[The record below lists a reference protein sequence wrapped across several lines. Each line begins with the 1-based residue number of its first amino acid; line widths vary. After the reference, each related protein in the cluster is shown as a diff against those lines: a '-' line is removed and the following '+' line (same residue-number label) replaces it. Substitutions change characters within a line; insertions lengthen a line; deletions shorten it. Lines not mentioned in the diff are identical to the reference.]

1 MAVIV
6 IIIAL
11 SSIRIVRP
19 YEEAVVERLGKF
31 KDIRRQGLILIIPF
45 IERVQKVD
53 TRERVL
59 DVPTQEVIT
68 SDNAIVEVDAIIYFK
83 ITDSQAVLYKVQSF
97 KHAAVYLAQTN
108 LRNIIGNIKLDGVYA
123 SRQQINDTLREV
135 LDEATDQWGVKI
147 TRVELKEV
155 SPKIAAAMNKQAEA
169 YKLKQATIT
178 EAEGQKEAAMR
189 VAEGKKEAAIREA
202 EGRSQ
207 ATVMIAEADAKAI
220 ILKGKA
226 ESDRYKNIIQ
236 GIKNG
241 GPTQEVLNTL
251 FVETALPKIADGQ
264 STKIYLPGGLEKLAS
279 VSEVLGLQK
288 EKDQKKEKK

>member
-31 KDIRRQGLILIIPF
+31 KDVRKQGLILIVPF

-68 SDNAIVEVDAIIYFK
+68 SDNAIVEVDAVIYFK

-108 LRNIIGNIKLDGVYA
+108 LRNIIGNIKLDEVYA
-123 SRQQINDTLREV
+123 SRQKINDTLRAV
-135 LDEATDQWGVKI
+135 LDEATDAWGVKI

-155 SPKIAAAMNKQAEA
+155 SPRIAAAMNKQAEA